1 MAQTKQAA
9 AVATAAF
16 IHIYIRI
23 NGSCLLSAHKHT
35 RSWRTSISTYVD
47 SEPATKWLLVSAGIT
62 SYIIHIGMYRKG
74 LSIEGSVSVLFWL
87 LKHKKSMLLFHS
99 KGSMN
104 VAANGKSALLAVNAP
119 WRMRFK
125 STECGTSD
133 EKQTNQHAS
142 DTHIYFF
149 PTWAFF
155 SISRPLFLCVND
167 IRHKRERER
176 VVCMSENWCFMFFS
190 HSRVTA
196 NLPA

>member
-1 MAQTKQAA
+1 MAQTKQA

-23 NGSCLLSAHKHT
+23 NGSCLLSAHEHT

-47 SEPATKWLLVSAGIT
+47 SEPATKWLLVSAGII

-74 LSIEGSVSVLFWL
+74 FSVAGSVSVLFRL

-149 PTWAFF
+149 PTWAFSLSLGLF
-155 SISRPLFLCVND
+155 FYVWMISGISSGVNVWYVWARTGALCFFLT
-167 IRHKRERER
+167 HG
-176 VVCMSENWCFMFFS
+176 
-190 HSRVTA
+190 
-196 NLPA
+196 